1 MRQRLARVTI
11 VDLVV
16 WGIGLA
22 ILAVAIWGVIATATA
37 RAATVDGYAVRR
49 ADIAQ
54 AGRDVPVRLR
64 VVGQLGPGDTPQ
76 VRVETGTAIRIKAKA
91 RMPKGADTVVPLADT
106 GEAGSSG
113 SEEILIYEAVPRGEN
128 LGPIYGADDWI
139 SFTIF
144 GLAQG
149 GVYALIALGYT
160 MVYGVL
166 LMINFAHGEV
176 FMSGTYIASY
186 VANAF
191 ARSGFLDEQ
200 PLIAV
205 LVIFAVAMTVSVVVA
220 VLLERIA
227 YRPLRRAPRL
237 VPLITAIGA
246 SFFLQYSFAR
256 LFGSGMKRYPDVKAL
271 SGAWEFKDVKLL
283 GILPVHDLKILHIHV
298 IVFVAALLMMLGLY
312 WFVQRTKTGKAIR
325 AVAEDKDVAAL
336 MGIDVDQAIVMTFV
350 IGAALAGAAGVLFAL
365 YNKQCTHTMGFVP
378 GIKAFTAAVLGGI
391 GNVPGAMF
399 GGLFLGIFESVG
411 PTLFFDGLGVP
422 SPSQLKDVIA
432 FIMLV
437 VVLIFRPTGIMGEV
451 LAEKKA

>member
-22 ILAVAIWGVIATATA
+22 IVAVAIWGVIATVTA
-37 RAATVDGYAVRR
+37 RAATLDGYAVRQ

-54 AGRDVPVRLR
+54 ASPETPAQLA
-64 VVGQLGPGDTPQ
+64 VVGELRLGDIPD
-76 VRVETGTAIRIKAKA
+76 VRVKEGMAVRVASGA
-91 RMPKGADTVVPLADT
+91 RLPRGASTVVPLADT
-106 GEAGSSG
+106 GGTDNPVDG
-113 SEEILIYEAVPRGEN
+113 VLVYKAVPRGEN
-128 LGPIYGADDWI
+128 MGAIYGKEDWI
-139 SFTIF
+139 SFLIF

-166 LMINFAHGEV
+166 FMINFTHGEI
-176 FMSGTYIASY
+176 FMSGTYLASY

-191 ARSGFLDEQ
+191 QQSGFMDEQ
-200 PLIAV
+200 PIIALLIV
-205 LVIFAVAMTVSVVVA
+205 FAVAMTISTTLAIV
-220 VLLERIA
+220 LERVA
-227 YRPLRRAPRL
+227 YRPLRTAPRL

-246 SFFLQYSFAR
+246 SFFLQYAFAR

-271 SGAWEFKDVKLL
+271 SGSWQIGE
-283 GILPVHDLKILHIHV
+283 LKILHIHV
-298 IVFVAALLMMLGLY
+298 IVFVAAVLMMIGLY
-312 WFVQRTKTGKAIR
+312 WFVQRTKTGKSMR
-325 AVAEDKDVAAL
+325 AVAEDKEVAAL
-336 MGIDVDQAIVMTFV
+336 MGIDVDRVIVTTFAV
-350 IGAALAGAAGVLFAL
+350 GAALAGAAGVLFAL
-365 YNKQCTHTMGFVP
+365 YNKQCYHTMGFVP

-391 GNVPGAMF
+391 GNIPGAMF
-399 GGLFLGIFESVG
+399 GGMFLGIFENIG

-432 FIMLV
+432 FTMLV

-451 LAEKKA
+451 LTEKKA

>member
-22 ILAVAIWGVIATATA
+22 ILAVAIWGVIATVTA
-37 RAATVDGYAVRR
+37 RAATVEGYAVRE

-54 AGRDVPVRLR
+54 AGP
-64 VVGQLGPGDTPQ
+64 DTPAQ
-76 VRVETGTAIRIKAKA
+76 LTLIGELRLGDIPDVRVEEGLAVRVASGA
-91 RMPKGADTVVPLADT
+91 RLPRGANAVVPLEDT
-106 GEAGSSG
+106 DETDNPVEGV
-113 SEEILIYEAVPRGEN
+113 LVYEAVPRGEN
-128 LGPIYGADDWI
+128 MGAIYGKEDWI
-139 SFTIF
+139 SFLIF

-166 LMINFAHGEV
+166 FMINFTHGEI
-176 FMSGTYIASY
+176 FMSGTYLASY

-191 ARSGFLDEQ
+191 QQSGFMDEQ
-200 PLIAV
+200 PIIAILIV
-205 LVIFAVAMTVSVVVA
+205 FAVAMTISTTLAIV
-220 VLLERIA
+220 LERVA
-227 YRPLRRAPRL
+227 YRPLRTAPRL

-246 SFFLQYSFAR
+246 SFFLQYAFAR

-271 SGAWEFKDVKLL
+271 SGSWQIGE
-283 GILPVHDLKILHIHV
+283 LKILHIHV
-298 IVFVAALLMMLGLY
+298 IVFVAAVLMMIGLY
-312 WFVQRTKTGKAIR
+312 WFVQRTKTGKSIR
-325 AVAEDKDVAAL
+325 AVAEDKEVAAL
-336 MGIDVDQAIVMTFV
+336 MGIDVDRVIVTTFAV
-350 IGAALAGAAGVLFAL
+350 GAALAGAAGVLFAL
-365 YNKQCTHTMGFVP
+365 YNKQCYHTMGFIP

-391 GNVPGAMF
+391 GNIPGAMF
-399 GGLFLGIFESVG
+399 GGMFLGIFENIG

-432 FIMLV
+432 FTMLV

-451 LAEKKA
+451 LTEKKA

>member
-16 WGIGLA
+16 WGIGFA

-37 RAATVDGYAVRR
+37 RAATVGGYAVRQ

-54 AGRDVPVRLR
+54 ASPATPAQLA
-64 VVGQLGPGDTPQ
+64 VVGELRLGDIPD
-76 VRVETGTAIRIKAKA
+76 VRVKEGMAVRIASGA
-91 RMPKGADTVVPLADT
+91 RLPRGANAVVPLEDT
-106 GEAGSSG
+106 EVANPSEQEA
-113 SEEILIYEAVPRGEN
+113 EAVLVYKAVPRGQN
-128 LGPIYGADDWI
+128 MGPIFGKEDWI
-139 SFTIF
+139 SFFIF

-166 LMINFAHGEV
+166 FMINFTHGEI

-191 ARSGFLDEQ
+191 QQSGFMDEQ
-200 PLIAV
+200 PIIALLIV
-205 LVIFAVAMTVSVVVA
+205 FAVAMTVSTTLAVV
-220 VLLERIA
+220 LERVA
-227 YRPLRRAPRL
+227 YRPLRTAPRL

-246 SFFLQYSFAR
+246 SFFLQYAFAR

-271 SGAWEFKDVKLL
+271 SGSWQIGE
-283 GILPVHDLKILHIHV
+283 LKILHIHV
-298 IVFVAALLMMLGLY
+298 IVFVAAVLMMIGLY

-325 AVAEDKDVAAL
+325 AVAEDKEVAAL
-336 MGIDVDQAIVMTFV
+336 MGIDVDRVIVTTFAV
-350 IGAALAGAAGVLFAL
+350 GAALAGAAGVLFAL
-365 YNKQCTHTMGFVP
+365 YNKQCYHTMGFIP

-391 GNVPGAMF
+391 GNIPGAMF
-399 GGLFLGIFESVG
+399 GGMFLGIFENIG

-432 FIMLV
+432 FTMLV

-451 LAEKKA
+451 LTEKKA

>member
-1 MRQRLARVTI
+1 MRQRLARVTV

-22 ILAVAIWGVIATATA
+22 IVAVAIRGVIATVTS
-37 RAATVDGYAVRR
+37 RAATLDGYAVRQ

-54 AGRDVPVRLR
+54 ASPETPAQLTLIGELRL
-64 VVGQLGPGDTPQ
+64 GDIPD
-76 VRVETGTAIRIKAKA
+76 VRVEEGLAVRVASGA
-91 RMPKGADTVVPLADT
+91 RLPRGANAVVPLEDT
-106 GEAGSSG
+106 GETDNPVDGV
-113 SEEILIYEAVPRGEN
+113 LVYEAVPRGEN
-128 LGPIYGADDWI
+128 MGAIYGKEDWI
-139 SFTIF
+139 SFFIF

-166 LMINFAHGEV
+166 FMINFTHGEI
-176 FMSGTYIASY
+176 FMSGTYLASY

-191 ARSGFLDEQ
+191 QQSGFMDEQ
-200 PLIAV
+200 PIIALLIV
-205 LVIFAVAMTVSVVVA
+205 FAVAMTISTTLAVV
-220 VLLERIA
+220 LERVA
-227 YRPLRRAPRL
+227 YRPLRTAPRL

-246 SFFLQYSFAR
+246 SFFLQYAFAR

-271 SGAWEFKDVKLL
+271 GGSWQIGELR
-283 GILPVHDLKILHIHV
+283 ILHIHV
-298 IVFVAALLMMLGLY
+298 IVFVAAVLMMVGLY
-312 WFVQRTKTGKAIR
+312 WFVQRTKTGKSIR
-325 AVAEDKDVAAL
+325 AVAEDKEVAAL
-336 MGIDVDQAIVMTFV
+336 MGIDVDRVIVTTFAV
-350 IGAALAGAAGVLFAL
+350 GAALAGAAGVLFAL
-365 YNKQCTHTMGFVP
+365 YNKQCTHTMGFMP

-391 GNVPGAMF
+391 GNIPGAMF
-399 GGLFLGIFESVG
+399 GGMFLGIFENIG

-432 FIMLV
+432 FTMLV

>member
-22 ILAVAIWGVIATATA
+22 IVAVAIWGVIATVTA
-37 RAATVDGYAVRR
+37 RAATVDGYAVRQ

-54 AGRDVPVRLR
+54 ASPETPAQLA
-64 VVGQLGPGDTPQ
+64 VVGELRLGDIPK
-76 VRVETGTAIRIKAKA
+76 VRVEEGMAVRVAPGA
-91 RMPKGADTVVPLADT
+91 RLPRGADTVVPLEDT
-106 GEAGSSG
+106 DEASSP
-113 SEEILIYEAVPRGEN
+113 EEVLVYKVLPGGEN
-128 LGPIYGADDWI
+128 MGAIYGKEDWI
-139 SFTIF
+139 SFLIF

-166 LMINFAHGEV
+166 FMINFTHGEV

-191 ARSGFLDEQ
+191 QESGFMDEQ
-200 PLIAV
+200 PIIALLIV
-205 LVIFAVAMTVSVVVA
+205 FAVAMTVSITLAIV
-220 VLLERIA
+220 LERVA
-227 YRPLRRAPRL
+227 YRPLRTAPRL

-246 SFFLQYSFAR
+246 SFFLQYAFAR

-271 SGAWEFKDVKLL
+271 SGYWQIGELR
-283 GILPVHDLKILHIHV
+283 ILHIHV
-298 IVFVAALLMMLGLY
+298 IVFVAAVLMMIGLY
-312 WFVQRTKTGKAIR
+312 WFVQRTKTGKSIR
-325 AVAEDKDVAAL
+325 AVAEDKEVAAL
-336 MGIDVDQAIVMTFV
+336 MGIDVDRVIVTTFAV
-350 IGAALAGAAGVLFAL
+350 GAALAGAAGVLFAL
-365 YNKQCTHTMGFVP
+365 YNKQCYHTMGFIP

-391 GNVPGAMF
+391 GNIPGAMF
-399 GGLFLGIFESVG
+399 GGMFLGIFETVG

-432 FIMLV
+432 FTMLV

-451 LAEKKA
+451 LTEKKA